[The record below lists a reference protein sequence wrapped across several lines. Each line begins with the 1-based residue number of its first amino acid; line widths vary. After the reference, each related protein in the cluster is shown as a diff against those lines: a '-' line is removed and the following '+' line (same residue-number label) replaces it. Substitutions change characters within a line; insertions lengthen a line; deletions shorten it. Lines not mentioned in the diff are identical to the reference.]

1 MSDSNH
7 NKMILDPDFL
17 ILPLYNGF
25 ELDTTEVLLI
35 FIVKQVESYDLKNK
49 YIFVAF
55 LRIASNLVQ

>member
-1 MSDSNH
+1 
-7 NKMILDPDFL
+7 MILDPDFL

-49 YIFVAF
+49 YIFLAF